1 MTKEWFHNIPKNGI
15 LCKCKY
21 DKGNDHYNIDIITR
35 YNDHPL
41 SDYKFRSIDK
51 FYADAIPMT
60 VTEVNKLL
68 YIEVND
74 E

>member
-35 YNDHPL
+35 YNEIGRAH
-41 SDYKFRSIDK
+41 
-51 FYADAIPMT
+51 
-60 VTEVNKLL
+60 V
-68 YIEVND
+68 
-74 E
+74 